1 MLEKRHNPASVREWN
16 NSVYAYNSKRT
27 MLLPAIDKIVIKL
40 IKSYFNAWVF
50 WGPRL
55 SQPFGGTP
63 PVAWGENNNPVYS
76 MNQKSGLSI
85 SQLKRWAWKRI
96 KFSVQRMNISKLE
109 LKHTNSKVVIVVY
122 VYSAILQ
129 LGKKKRHSW
138 RELSICQ
145 ELGLMKE
152 SKSISQ
158 RVKFLEKNLKLLY
171 EELYKDLHTEDEDE
185 EENLNL
191 VEHLAK
197 YYNKEVEL
205 KVIRLHKMELNAKIL
220 AERLALELNQGIR
233 SPLRTIRNAL
243 KRVKTP
249 KVNKKLYYFTKENFL
264 KKYSALYNN
273 ISTLNVESL
282 GISNIGV
289 TPPVV
294 NDSQEKTLIDQRN
307 EVIMS
312 TKHKVLTGVKI
323 QIAGRLTRRAT
334 AAKAVTKGGQVGGLK
349 NLESSTLGLSVGLL
363 RGWQRANIN
372 KAYFNHR
379 TKNGSFNVKVW
390 TSSF

>member
-1 MLEKRHNPASVREWN
+1 
-16 NSVYAYNSKRT
+16 
-27 MLLPAIDKIVIKL
+27 
-40 IKSYFNAWVF
+40 
-50 WGPRL
+50 
-55 SQPFGGTP
+55 
-63 PVAWGENNNPVYS
+63 
-76 MNQKSGLSI
+76 
-85 SQLKRWAWKRI
+85 
-96 KFSVQRMNISKLE
+96 
-109 LKHTNSKVVIVVY
+109 
-122 VYSAILQ
+122 
-129 LGKKKRHSW
+129 
-138 RELSICQ
+138 
-145 ELGLMKE
+145 MKE

-363 RGWQRANIN
+363 RG
-372 KAYFNHR
+372 
-379 TKNGSFNVKVW
+379 
-390 TSSF
+390 